1 MKRSENRILTTTVG
15 SLVRPPEV
23 LEVIKR
29 KVDGEPFAP
38 DDLEVVKKAS
48 AEAVAKQEEVG
59 IDIPSDGEFS
69 KSSFAGYVTDRL
81 TGWEWGTNYPN
92 RGGGTTRS
100 RDRRLFADFYDADRS
115 STTTVRPAN
124 QGASYPV
131 CTGPIEYRGEA
142 ALKQDIENFRE
153 AIAGHNFV
161 EAFIPSCG
169 PATIE
174 LQRAN
179 VYYKTE
185 EEYLFAIAEAMK
197 TEYRMIVE
205 SGFILQIDDPRI
217 VTEWDSFDEEPTPEE
232 YRKFAEIRIEAL
244 NMALQGLPEDRIRY
258 HLCWGSWPGPHST
271 DAPLEEIAEVILKV
285 NAGAFSIEGANTMH
299 EHEYHV
305 WERIKFP
312 EGKILIPGVVAHS
325 TSHVEHPELVKE
337 RIMRYAK
344 LVGRENVIA
353 TTDCG
358 FAQSSGTAR
367 VPSSIMWDKLRR
379 LAQGAE
385 LASKELW

>member
-15 SLVRPPEV
+15 SLVRPGAV
-23 LEVIKR
+23 LEAMRR
-29 KVDGEPFAP
+29 KVDGQPFAP
-38 DDLEVVKKAS
+38 KDMATIKELS
-48 AEAVAKQEEVG
+48 AEAVKQQREAG
-59 IDIPSDGEFS
+59 IDIPSDGEYS

-81 TGWEWGTNYPN
+81 TGWEFTNKHPM
-92 RGGGTTRS
+92 RGGGTARS
-100 RDRRLFADFYDADRS
+100 RDRRLFPDFYDNERA
-115 STTTVRPAN
+115 TNVQPAN
-124 QGASYPV
+124 QTTSWPV
-131 CTGPIEYRGEA
+131 CTGPITYRGEE
-142 ALKQDIENFRE
+142 ALKADLANFKE
-153 AIAGHNFV
+153 ALEGLDFT
-161 EAFIPSCG
+161 EAFVPACG

-174 LQRAN
+174 LQRSN

-205 SGFILQIDDPRI
+205 AGFILQIDDPRI
-217 VTEWDSFDEEPTPEE
+217 VTEWDSFDPEPTPEE
-232 YRKFAEIRIEAL
+232 YRRFAELRIEAI
-244 NMALQGLPEDRIRY
+244 NEALKGLPEDRVRY

-271 DAPLEEIAEVILKV
+271 DAPLAEIAEVILKV

-312 EGKILIPGVVAHS
+312 DGKVLIPGVVAHS

-337 RIMRYAK
+337 RILRYAN
-344 LVGRENVIA
+344 LVGRNNVIA

-358 FAQSSGTAR
+358 FAQGAGTAR
-367 VPSSIMWDKLRR
+367 VPTSIQWEKLRR
-379 LAQGAE
+379 LSQGAK
-385 LASKELW
+385 LASEALWP

>member
-1 MKRSENRILTTTVG
+1 MKRSTDRILTTTVG

-23 LEVIKR
+23 LEAMRR

-38 DDLEVVKKAS
+38 ADMAVIKARS
-48 AEAVAKQEEVG
+48 AEAVKKQAEAG

-81 TGWEWGTNYPN
+81 TGWEFTDKYPM
-92 RGGGTTRS
+92 RGGGTARS
-100 RDRRLFADFYDADRS
+100 RDRKMFPDFYDNERS
-115 STTTVRPAN
+115 TNVAPAN
-124 QGASYPV
+124 QTTGWPV
-131 CTGPIEYRGEA
+131 CTGPITYRGEA
-142 ALKQDIENFRE
+142 ALQLDIDNFRE
-153 AIAGHNFV
+153 ATQGQGFE
-161 EAFIPSCG
+161 EAFIPACG

-174 LQRAN
+174 LQRSN

-217 VTEWDSFDEEPTPEE
+217 VTEWDSFDPEPTPEE
-232 YRKFAEIRIEAL
+232 YRKFAEVRIEAL
-244 NMALQGLPEDRIRY
+244 NTALQGLPQDRIRY
-258 HLCWGSWPGPHST
+258 HLCWGSWPGPHTT
-271 DAPLEEIAEVILKV
+271 DAPLGEIAEVILKV

-337 RIMRYAK
+337 RIMRYAN

-358 FAQSSGTAR
+358 FAQGAGTAR
-367 VPSSIMWDKLRR
+367 VPTSIMWEKLSR
-379 LAQGAE
+379 LSRGAA
-385 LASKELW
+385 LASKALWS

>member
-1 MKRSENRILTTTVG
+1 M
-15 SLVRPPEV
+15 
-23 LEVIKR
+23 
-29 KVDGEPFAP
+29 
-38 DDLEVVKKAS
+38 
-48 AEAVAKQEEVG
+48 
-59 IDIPSDGEFS
+59 
-69 KSSFAGYVTDRL
+69 
-81 TGWEWGTNYPN
+81 
-92 RGGGTTRS
+92 
-100 RDRRLFADFYDADRS
+100 
-115 STTTVRPAN
+115 
-124 QGASYPV
+124 
-131 CTGPIEYRGEA
+131 
-142 ALKQDIENFRE
+142 
-153 AIAGHNFV
+153 
-161 EAFIPSCG
+161 PSCG

-179 VYYKTE
+179 VFYKTE

-197 TEYRMIVE
+197 TEYKMIVD

-232 YRKFAEIRIEAL
+232 YRKFAEVRIEAL
-244 NMALQGLPEDRIRY
+244 NMALKGLPEDRIRY
-258 HLCWGSWPGPHST
+258 HLCWGSWPGPHTT

-312 EGKILIPGVVAHS
+312 DGKVLIPGVVAHS

-337 RIMRYAK
+337 RIMRYAN

-367 VPSSIMWDKLRR
+367 VPASIMWEKLRR
-379 LAQGAE
+379 LSQGAE
-385 LASKELW
+385 LASKALWR